1 MLVSLKAK
9 YSPGLAPYHK
19 PGRSSGDKSRRFL
32 PGPLSL
38 PYRAAAITLFALAR
52 RGRRGPMPTCRL
64 ELMGIHDSSGYQR
77 HARGLLQ
84 KAQSVGVLSGL
95 NIPNKKPGEPLIEWA
110 GILVKELPGVEVTV
124 HYSLKHQR
132 SSNSAEAFHEW
143 CMDAA
148 RVGVRRVLLVT
159 GPNGPRHDAV
169 RVLQQLGR
177 PVSGLRYGV
186 AFNACLPSEAAREA
200 ERQRLVQK
208 LRTGVVQDVW
218 LNTGVDEDLLREG
231 IQFVRET
238 STRLGVQVELFA
250 SAMLPSV
257 AQLQQ
262 MRERPWNGVQ
272 FSEEFLS
279 SLRGMAQATSK
290 ALDVFRDNGV
300 EPIVESK
307 VRTSTDLSKLSA
319 ILDNDTTTLHALID
333 EESPPASAERE
344 KQEITK
350 NKVPEGAL
358 GLQRPPKQVDVAELQ
373 RFPPVKRRPMCSCV
387 ASQSQQIITA

>member
-1 MLVSLKAK
+1 MGFKFALFLSSAALRMLVSLKAK

-32 PGPLSL
+32 PGPLRPKSQSIQSL

-84 KAQSVGVLSGL
+84 KAQSAGVLSGL

-307 VRTSTDLSKLSA
+307 A
-319 ILDNDTTTLHALID
+319 
-333 EESPPASAERE
+333 
-344 KQEITK
+344 
-350 NKVPEGAL
+350 
-358 GLQRPPKQVDVAELQ
+358 RP
-373 RFPPVKRRPMCSCV
+373 
-387 ASQSQQIITA
+387 